1 MTNASSLEIVE
12 IADRPAES
20 ASAVLSDAEVILPL
34 AGLIDKKEEAA
45 KLKKQLGDLDKQL
58 GAIRAK
64 LGNEGFVSRAP
75 AEVVEA
81 QKAKEAEL
89 SAQRAAVAALL
100 DSAEPASA

>member
-1 MTNASSLEIVE
+1 MSK
-12 IADRPAES
+12 
-20 ASAVLSDAEVILPL
+20 AEVILPL

-58 GAIRAK
+58 SAIRAK
-64 LGNEGFVSRAP
+64 LGNEGFISRAP

-89 SAQRAAVAALL
+89 ATQRGAVAGLL
-100 DSAEPASA
+100 ESADPSAPPSR